1 MLKPVQSGEGDR
13 EFYQQ
18 VFFPALSLEAINP
31 QYFAAPLAPPLAADL
46 EGRSIDLAMIWQTLE
61 TMTQNHDW
69 VLVEAAG
76 GVGVSRHPRHDG
88 G

>member
-1 MLKPVQSGEGDR
+1 MLNPVQSGEGDR

-31 QYFAAPLAPPLAADL
+31 QYFAAPWLLPWLPTWN
-46 EGRSIDLAMIWQTLE
+46 GRSIDLAMIWQTLE

-69 VLVEAAG
+69 VLVRG
-76 GVGVSRHPRHDG
+76 CRRVGVSRHPRHDG